1 MLLCHS
7 SPKNKGSMNTK
18 NFTQM
23 SAEERKAWLADYQN
37 WYAEHLPVIEKAG
50 NITSGIR
57 EQIEKGLNLMAAFP
71 FCRAFVNE
79 ALRFKD
85 YASRKKLIRR
95 YADKITAD
103 LKTSVPA
110 VDLTDPALLA
120 SHVGRPTKEEAAAR
134 AIAAEKERQEREAAE
149 DTLFGKKADIPTIDA
164 AAPETVAGSMG
175 GGTMLHLDQL
185 KWLMSPDLAN
195 AIETIR
201 DLRTRQEDAD
211 ATAKALALAGKPEQE
226 VAPYAEEAIRLTKQ
240 VEGIYERVDN
250 EMATVYVRLK
260 EDTAFRASI
269 EAQKVEVKALR
280 STLRPYWDKVENQ
293 EVFKAKVIEMIK
305 ESDPVQKEAREKAEA
320 KKKAV
325 DDIVKYLQRKDK
337 DNTPKRIET
346 MTARYQ
352 ELVELIGEEDA
363 KTYLP
368 ILEAAKEDCEKN
380 IKPKLDAERAAREA
394 KKAEKK
400 AAKKAEKKAASKKA

>member
-1 MLLCHS
+1 
-7 SPKNKGSMNTK
+7 
-18 NFTQM
+18 M

-37 WYAEHLPVIEKAG
+37 WYAEDLPAIEKAG
-50 NITSGIR
+50 VITSGIR
-57 EQIEKGLNLMAAFP
+57 EKIEKGLNLIAAFP
-71 FCRAFVNE
+71 LFRSFVNE

-85 YASRKKLIRR
+85 YAGRRKLIRR

-110 VDLTDPALLA
+110 VDLTDPALLVP
-120 SHVGRPTKEEAAAR
+120 HVGRPTKEEAAAR
-134 AIAAEKERQEREAAE
+134 AVAAEKERQEKEAAE
-149 DTLFGKKADIPTIDA
+149 ETLFGKKADIPTIIDA

-185 KWLMSPDLAN
+185 KWLMSPDLAQ

-201 DLRTRQEDAD
+201 DLRTRQENAD
-211 ATAKALALAGKPEQE
+211 ATAKALAVAGKPEQE
-226 VAPYAEEAIRLTKQ
+226 VAPYSEEAIRLTKQ
-240 VEGIYERVDN
+240 VEGIYERVDD

-269 EAQKVEVKALR
+269 EAQKVDPKALR
-280 STLRPYWDKVENQ
+280 TTLRPYWDKVENQ
-293 EVFKAKVIEMIK
+293 EEYKAKVIEMIK

-346 MTARYQ
+346 MTARYN
-352 ELVELIGEEDA
+352 ELVELIGEEEA
-363 KTYLP
+363 KAYLP
-368 ILEAAKEDCEKN
+368 VLEAAKEDCEKN
-380 IKPKLDAERAAREA
+380 IKPKLEAERLAREA

-400 AAKKAEKKAASKKA
+400 AAKKAAKKDASKKA

>member
-1 MLLCHS
+1 
-7 SPKNKGSMNTK
+7 
-18 NFTQM
+18 M

-37 WYAEHLPVIEKAG
+37 WYAEDLPAIEKAG
-50 NITSGIR
+50 VITSGIR
-57 EQIEKGLNLMAAFP
+57 EKIEKGLNLIAAFP
-71 FCRAFVNE
+71 LFRSFVNE

-85 YASRKKLIRR
+85 YAGRRKLIRR

-110 VDLTDPALLA
+110 VDLTDPALLVP
-120 SHVGRPTKEEAAAR
+120 HVGRPTKEEAAAR
-134 AIAAEKERQEREAAE
+134 AVAAEKERQEKEAAE
-149 DTLFGKKADIPTIDA
+149 ETLFGKKADIPTIDA

-185 KWLMSPDLAN
+185 KWLMSPDLAQ

-201 DLRTRQEDAD
+201 DLRTRQENAD
-211 ATAKALALAGKPEQE
+211 ATAKALAVAGKPEQE
-226 VAPYAEEAIRLTKQ
+226 VAPYSEEAIRLTKQ
-240 VEGIYERVDN
+240 VEGIYERVDD

-260 EDTAFRASI
+260 ENTNTYEKRDLVYTGYGFR
-269 EAQKVEVKALR
+269 
-280 STLRPYWDKVENQ
+280 
-293 EVFKAKVIEMIK
+293 K
-305 ESDPVQKEAREKAEA
+305 EYRYVWPVQKEAREKAEA

-346 MTARYQ
+346 MTARYN
-352 ELVELIGEEDA
+352 ELVELIGEEEA
-363 KTYLP
+363 KAYLP
-368 ILEAAKEDCEKN
+368 VLEAAKEDCEKN
-380 IKPKLDAERAAREA
+380 IKPKLEAERLAREA

-400 AAKKAEKKAASKKA
+400 AAKKAAKKDASKKA

>member
-1 MLLCHS
+1 
-7 SPKNKGSMNTK
+7 
-18 NFTQM
+18 M

-37 WYAEHLPVIEKAG
+37 WYAEDLPAIEKAG
-50 NITSGIR
+50 VITSGIR
-57 EQIEKGLNLMAAFP
+57 EKIEKGLNLIAAFP
-71 FCRAFVNE
+71 LFRSFVNE

-85 YASRKKLIRR
+85 YAGRRKLIRR

-110 VDLTDPALLA
+110 VDLTDPALLVP
-120 SHVGRPTKEEAAAR
+120 HVGRPTKEEAAAR
-134 AIAAEKERQEREAAE
+134 AVAAEKEAAE
-149 DTLFGKKADIPTIDA
+149 ETLFGKKADIPTIDA

-185 KWLMSPDLAN
+185 KWLMSPDLAQ

-201 DLRTRQEDAD
+201 DLRTRQENAD
-211 ATAKALALAGKPEQE
+211 ATAKALAVAGKPEQE
-226 VAPYAEEAIRLTKQ
+226 VAPYSEEAIRLTKQ
-240 VEGIYERVDN
+240 VEGIYERVDD

-269 EAQKVEVKALR
+269 EAQKVDPKALR
-280 STLRPYWDKVENQ
+280 TTLRPYWDKVENQ
-293 EVFKAKVIEMIK
+293 EEYKAKVIEMIK

-346 MTARYQ
+346 MTARYN
-352 ELVELIGEEDA
+352 ELVELIGEEEA
-363 KTYLP
+363 KAYLP
-368 ILEAAKEDCEKN
+368 VLEAAKEDCEKN
-380 IKPKLDAERAAREA
+380 IKPKLEAERLAREA

-400 AAKKAEKKAASKKA
+400 AAKKAAKKDASKKA